1 MDFNTWKQFYGWGFC
16 TKEQLEQAVKQ
27 GELTIDQYNS
37 IVGVQAP
44 VTMENKQVSNI
55 VPETTTDESKKNEV
69 ENQAPTIQ

>member
-16 TKEQLEQAVKQ
+16 TKEQLEQVVKQ

-44 VTMENKQVSNI
+44 VEDKQVDSK
-55 VPETTTDESKKNEV
+55 VPEATTDESKKNKV
-69 ENQAPTIQ
+69 EIQQPTIQ